1 MASYCLLYKNQSSCI
16 VECDYVS
23 RNLGVVHNFL
33 VQDTSLNIRSYYHHI
48 QHFFVLSFICHNL
61 NLICLLIQVSIT
73 LCVFIGNI
81 YNIL

>member
-48 QHFFVLSFICHNL
+48 QHFCTFFYLPKLESDLSSHPSQYYL
-61 NLICLLIQVSIT
+61 MR
-73 LCVFIGNI
+73 I
-81 YNIL
+81 YW